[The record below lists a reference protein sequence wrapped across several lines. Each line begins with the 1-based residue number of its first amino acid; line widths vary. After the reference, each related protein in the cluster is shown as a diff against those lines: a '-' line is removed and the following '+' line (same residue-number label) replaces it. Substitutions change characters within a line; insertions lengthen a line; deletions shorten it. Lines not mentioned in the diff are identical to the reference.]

1 MADLKPIYKRVNGEW
16 KKQTA
21 FQKQNGEWVK
31 ISNAEDTP
39 EQQLSAPTLSY
50 ADGVLTITDY
60 SKMSTNYTLKIYN
73 SSSGSY
79 HGHGGGSN

>member
-1 MADLKPIYKRVNGEW
+1 MTDLKPIYKRVNGEW

-60 SKMSTNYTLKIYN
+60 SGLSTDYTLNILNTSSN
-73 SSSGSY
+73 SNTP
-79 HGHGGGSN
+79 HTGGSS